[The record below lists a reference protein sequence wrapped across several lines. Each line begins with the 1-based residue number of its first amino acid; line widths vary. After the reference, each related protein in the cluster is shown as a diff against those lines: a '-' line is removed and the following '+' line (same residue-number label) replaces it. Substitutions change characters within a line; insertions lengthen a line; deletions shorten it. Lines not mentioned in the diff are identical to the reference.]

1 MLAIDKVFIFVPY
14 FTLLFSNQLSSTH
27 TYHFTLVLLLRD
39 GEGSKKTYIRNKDSL
54 KIVSTANLPNN
65 QKLRTE
71 DK

>member
-39 GEGSKKTYIRNKDSL
+39 GEGSKKKLISET
-54 KIVSTANLPNN
+54 KIL
-65 QKLRTE
+65 
-71 DK
+71 

>member
-39 GEGSKKTYIRNKDSL
+39 GEGSKKTYIRNKDSS
-54 KIVSTANLPNN
+54 KIVSTAKLPNN

>member
-1 MLAIDKVFIFVPY
+1 MLAIDKVLIFVLY